1 MHSMK
6 QQFTINIKNKKMKK
20 LLFSIVFFSAFS
32 INAQVGIGTNTP
44 SANAMLDVTS
54 TNKGILLPRLND
66 TSSVSNP
73 SAGLMIY
80 NSHTKTPAFHDGSR
94 WNAFAA
100 IAAANADSL
109 TYTLTGA
116 ANGFT
121 NGTYGVL
128 SISGGGSNSGTP
140 AGTNFNDISFLKL
153 ADINSIPFLSNMS
166 SSTLQSS
173 ASQAIVFNFYA
184 AGAATP
190 YYSIKS
196 TNWKVSSVSN
206 GAPSERPGL
215 YEAISVSVFETGI
228 IGFKDWINNKS
239 FGYNVVTKTVVAY

>member
-1 MHSMK
+1 MK
-6 QQFTINIKNKKMKK
+6 TLILIALICTVK
-20 LLFSIVFFSAFS
+20 V
-32 INAQVGIGTNTP
+32 NAQVGIGTNTP
-44 SANAMLDVTS
+44 SANAVLDVTS

-80 NSHTKTPAFHDGSR
+80 NSNTKTPAFHDGLK
-94 WNAFAA
+94 WNAFSA
-100 IAAANADSL
+100 IAAANADSI

-121 NGTYGVL
+121 NGTYGVR
-128 SISGGGSNSGTP
+128 SISCGGSNGGSP
-140 AGTNFNDISFLKL
+140 ASTNINDISITKL
-153 ADINSIPFLSNMS
+153 ADINSIPFLSNMV
-166 SSTLQSS
+166 SSTLQPS
-173 ASQAIVFNFYA
+173 AGQAIVFNFYV

-190 YYSIKS
+190 YYSIKF

-206 GAPSERPGL
+206 GAASAQSTGL
-215 YEAISVSVFETGI
+215 NEQVTVTVLGTGI

-239 FGYNVVTKTVVAY
+239 FGYDTVAKTVVAY

>member
-1 MHSMK
+1 
-6 QQFTINIKNKKMKK
+6 MKK

-80 NSHTKTPAFHDGSR
+80 NSRTKTPAFHDGLK

-100 IAAANADSL
+100 IAAANTDSL

-128 SISGGGSNSGTP
+128 SISCGGSNSGTP
-140 AGTNFNDISFLKL
+140 AGTNFQDIAIIKM
-153 ADINSIPFLSNMS
+153 ADINSISFLSNMA
-166 SSTLQSS
+166 SSTLQPS
-173 ASQAIVFNFYA
+173 AAQAIIFNFYV

-190 YYSIKS
+190 YYSIKF
-196 TNWKVSSVSN
+196 TDWKVSSVSN
-206 GAPSERPGL
+206 GAPSAQSTGL
-215 YEAISVSVFETGI
+215 YEVVTVTVLDTGI